1 MRICGTAPVVVG
13 LLLLAVIPAEAAG
26 DFALI
31 APPTGRPGQA
41 GGSDMN
47 LSAPLRQW
55 ERRGSFE
62 TSAACFAELNAY
74 RAETSSRLQGS
85 SLGPETRDS
94 AAALEHAR
102 ATFARCVYSNDPR
115 LR

>member
-1 MRICGTAPVVVG
+1 MRICGTAPVVAG
-13 LLLLAVIPAEAAG
+13 LLVLAWSQAQAAA
-26 DFALI
+26 DFYLI
-31 APPTGRPGQA
+31 APPVSSPSRA

-55 ERRGSFE
+55 ERRGSFD
-62 TSAACFAELNAY
+62 TSAACFAALNAY

-85 SLGPETRDS
+85 SLGLETRSS
-94 AAALEHAR
+94 AVALEHAR
-102 ATFARCVYSNDPR
+102 ATFARCVYANDPR

>member
-1 MRICGTAPVVVG
+1 VRTPWRGRVVVA
-13 LLLLAVIPAEAAG
+13 LLLLAATQAGAAG

-31 APPTGRPGQA
+31 APPVSQPSQA

-55 ERRGSFE
+55 ERRGSFD
-62 TSAACFAELNAY
+62 TSAACFAALNGY
-74 RAETSSRLQGS
+74 RSETSSRLQGD
-85 SLGPETRDS
+85 SLGSEQRSIS
-94 AAALEHAR
+94 AALAHAR
-102 ATFARCVYSNDPR
+102 AEHARCVYANDPR